1 MIVASSL
8 PASLWGEEKQSF
20 TVDGITYTVI
30 DQEVKTVELTR
41 GARTNPSDNTTINV
55 VVPEQVTAPNGET
68 YKVISLGDNSYSNTS
83 IESIVF
89 PETIVSIGA
98 SAFYSCDRLTE
109 ITIPGSVESIG
120 SHALYGCDN
129 IKTLIVEESR
139 NSLISS
145 FDAFS
150 MSSLETLKVYRNIET
165 EGNFYDTSNLRSVE
179 LGGSIT
185 KIWPAAFFY
194 ASNLTSVVIPETVTE
209 IGPRAFYGAGIMSIV
224 LPKNLRSIDD
234 EAFLECS
241 NLSEISI
248 PGSVEQLGPR
258 TFGGCP
264 NLSKVVFESSETPL
278 YMYGVHKEGSS
289 RNGSFSETPVEQ
301 LSIFR
306 NLAYTIAGQNICVSP
321 KNLRKVALGGLII
334 EIGQNAFNGASLLE
348 EIVIPETV
356 TAIGQSAF
364 KDTGIKSIV
373 IPKSIT
379 SVSDYSFS
387 GCANLSQVI
396 LPETL
401 QTIGKQAFG
410 NCTGL
415 REIIIPGSVESIG
428 YGAFYGC
435 GNLRSLVI
443 EESNNPLSLSYGYEM
458 SDAAFGSAPI
468 ETLKV
473 YRDIEVKPEF
483 ANASV
488 YDTSNLRSVELGG
501 SITKIWPWAFSG
513 ASKLTTITIPESVKE
528 IGWSAFDGC
537 ANLSQV
543 LFPENL
549 QTIGYIA
556 FGNCTGLTEIII
568 PGSVESIDAAAF
580 NGCDNLR
587 SLVIEESSNPL
598 NVCGGTFGND
608 PIEMLKVYR
617 DINSDQ
623 NFYDASYL
631 RSVELGGSITKIWSN
646 AFANALQLNTV
657 VIPESVTEIGWE
669 AFSNSGI
676 TSIELP
682 ETISL
687 IGGGAFGFCRELKN
701 IRIPSGITSLSDGIF
716 TACSKLTNVILPDKL
731 LSIGENA
738 FNGCGSLSEIDIP
751 DSVTYIDDYAFNSCS
766 LKKIAL
772 PSALKTIGRGAFCD
786 NNKLVSVEFND
797 GLEFISHFAFE
808 RNSSLKTIKLPA
820 SVMQI
825 ECAFDGCYLDTVTC
839 AGATPAS
846 ISPGTFIDYVYVSAQ
861 LNVPVDAE
869 SAYKSAEGWRLFKN
883 INERDDLTPGPDEPL
898 SLNVNLSVAG
908 ELMSYIERGKVKS
921 VVSLKITGE
930 INGTDLSVI
939 NLLSN
944 LEKLDLSGATIVAGG
959 EPYYEH
965 GGKTWRTS
973 NGVLDRYWLH
983 SVSPSEIKLPQVT
996 SIRAMA
1002 CADMP
1007 FTTLELPVTLVTI
1020 GDYAFSDCGNLTSVE
1035 MGDSVRTVG
1044 AGAFS
1049 GCQSLNKVSI
1059 GYSVNK
1065 IGDKAFAGTS
1075 VRDIWSWNPIPPAI
1089 SGDAFDEDAY
1099 YIANLHVY
1107 EPARARYWLNP
1118 VWGEFGNV
1126 TGESVPTPISSIT
1139 LDAASVTMDVK
1150 SKRHIL
1156 AEINPSYATI
1166 PMVEWVSSDE
1176 SVASVSE
1183 NGVVTAHSEGETVI
1197 TARAVD
1203 GSDVEASCIVTVVS
1217 PSGIETINVDEIG
1230 RDAVIYDL
1238 SGRKINVIRSS
1249 GVYILNG
1256 NKVYLRK

>member
-1 MIVASSL
+1 MWH
-8 PASLWGEEKQSF
+8 P
-20 TVDGITYTVI
+20 
-30 DQEVKTVELTR
+30 
-41 GARTNPSDNTTINV
+41 
-55 VVPEQVTAPNGET
+55 TA
-68 YKVISLGDNSYSNTS
+68 
-83 IESIVF
+83 
-89 PETIVSIGA
+89 
-98 SAFYSCDRLTE
+98 
-109 ITIPGSVESIG
+109 
-120 SHALYGCDN
+120 
-129 IKTLIVEESR
+129 
-139 NSLISS
+139 
-145 FDAFS
+145 
-150 MSSLETLKVYRNIET
+150 
-165 EGNFYDTSNLRSVE
+165 SNLR
-179 LGGSIT
+179 L
-185 KIWPAAFFY
+185 
-194 ASNLTSVVIPETVTE
+194 
-209 IGPRAFYGAGIMSIV
+209 
-224 LPKNLRSIDD
+224 
-234 EAFLECS
+234 
-241 NLSEISI
+241 
-248 PGSVEQLGPR
+248 
-258 TFGGCP
+258 
-264 NLSKVVFESSETPL
+264 
-278 YMYGVHKEGSS
+278 
-289 RNGSFSETPVEQ
+289 
-301 LSIFR
+301 
-306 NLAYTIAGQNICVSP
+306 
-321 KNLRKVALGGLII
+321 
-334 EIGQNAFNGASLLE
+334 
-348 EIVIPETV
+348 
-356 TAIGQSAF
+356 
-364 KDTGIKSIV
+364 
-373 IPKSIT
+373 
-379 SVSDYSFS
+379 
-387 GCANLSQVI
+387 
-396 LPETL
+396 
-401 QTIGKQAFG
+401 
-410 NCTGL
+410 
-415 REIIIPGSVESIG
+415 
-428 YGAFYGC
+428 
-435 GNLRSLVI
+435 
-443 EESNNPLSLSYGYEM
+443 
-458 SDAAFGSAPI
+458 
-468 ETLKV
+468 
-473 YRDIEVKPEF
+473 
-483 ANASV
+483 
-488 YDTSNLRSVELGG
+488 
-501 SITKIWPWAFSG
+501 
-513 ASKLTTITIPESVKE
+513 
-528 IGWSAFDGC
+528 
-537 ANLSQV
+537 
-543 LFPENL
+543 
-549 QTIGYIA
+549 
-556 FGNCTGLTEIII
+556 
-568 PGSVESIDAAAF
+568 
-580 NGCDNLR
+580 
-587 SLVIEESSNPL
+587 
-598 NVCGGTFGND
+598 
-608 PIEMLKVYR
+608 
-617 DINSDQ
+617 
-623 NFYDASYL
+623 
-631 RSVELGGSITKIWSN
+631 VELGGSITKIWSN
-646 AFANALQLNTV
+646 AFANAWQLNTV
-657 VIPESVTEIGWE
+657 VIPESVTEIGWK

-682 ETISL
+682 ESITL
-687 IGGGAFGFCRELKN
+687 IDGFAFNECRELKS
-701 IRIPSGITSLSDGIF
+701 IRIPSGITFLSSNTF
-716 TACSKLTNVILPDKL
+716 SSCSNLTTVSLPDKL
-731 LSIGENA
+731 Q
-738 FNGCGSLSEIDIP
+738 
-751 DSVTYIDDYAFNSCS
+751 
-766 LKKIAL
+766 
-772 PSALKTIGRGAFCD
+772 TIGLGAFSYSGLTSVVLPQSIKRIED
-786 NNKLVSVEFND
+786 FAFRENLSLASVEFND
-797 GLEFISHFAFE
+797 GLEFIGEDAFIG
-808 RNSSLKTIKLPA
+808 NALLKIIKLPA
-820 SVMQI
+820 SIAQI
-825 ECAFDGCYLDTVTC
+825 GSKAFDGCYLDTVTC

-846 ISPGTFIDYVYVSAQ
+846 ISSNTFIDYVYISAQ

-1007 FTTLELPVTLVTI
+1007 FTTLELPETLVTI

-1075 VRDIWSWNPIPPAI
+1075 VKDIWSWNPIPPAI

-1238 SGRKINVIRSS
+1238 SGRKVNVIRSS

-1256 NKVYLRK
+1256 SKVYLRK